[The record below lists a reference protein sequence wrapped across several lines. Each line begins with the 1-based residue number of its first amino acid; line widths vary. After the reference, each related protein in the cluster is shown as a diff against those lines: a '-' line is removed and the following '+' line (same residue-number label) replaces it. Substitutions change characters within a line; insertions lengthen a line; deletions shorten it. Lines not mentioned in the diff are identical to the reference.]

1 MATTQQT
8 ISLPF
13 TLTSLRTVL
22 DMGSTPSEG
31 THAAIAEWCD
41 RFVSEYISEDDIEF
55 ESKDVERAY
64 AIADEIDTAWEMN
77 LIEKYPIEEIGTRDF
92 STVKLP
98 KELFVKWLEQAQ

>member
-1 MATTQQT
+1 MTTKQI

-13 TLTSLRTVL
+13 TLDSLRIVL
-22 DMGSTPSEG
+22 DMGITPSEG

-41 RFVSEYISEDDIEF
+41 RFVSEYISEDDMEF
-55 ESKDVERAY
+55 ENKDIERAY

-98 KELFVKWLEQAQ
+98 TQLFVKWLARAQ